1 MSQGQ
6 IKISGEYDLVFEGKA
21 QQDVALFVL
30 CKKTSLANI
39 IEKAFGVTFP
49 SQLKN
54 DQYRKATI
62 NNVRV
67 YGKPGSEEKVKK
79 TFEILAS
86 FVDSAAS
93 PAEKVHFS
101 KELIEDITAQ
111 LNEKGSYSRRAF
123 NQTASNQNSKGT
135 KPGGPY
141 TFSPRTNAQRDLW
154 QVLSNNTLTFGVGP
168 AGTGKTH
175 VAVAKACKM
184 LEEKQISR
192 IVLTR
197 PAVTSGKDPGA
208 LPGDLDDKLAP
219 YMMPLYDEL
228 ERVLGKEKLRALR
241 AKGDI
246 VIAPVE
252 MMRGRTFINS
262 FVIVD
267 EAQNCTKEQI
277 KMALTRIG
285 DDTKMAVTGDPMQI
299 DLKDKSDSGLKWAYE
314 RLNGENDIGIQ
325 FFGPEDVVRHEVVKT
340 IVRALD
346 DNNEATPG
354 ANIKQDSKRQAAP
367 RARAPKV

>member
-1 MSQGQ
+1 MTEGQ
-6 IKISGEYDLVFEGKA
+6 IKINQQYEVVFQERS
-21 QQDVALFVL
+21 QQTAAKIVL
-30 CKKTSLANI
+30 CKKSSLANI
-39 IEKAFGVTFP
+39 IEKAFGISFDGRIKGNNNFEGAIKSVT
-49 SQLKN
+49 
-54 DQYRKATI
+54 
-62 NNVRV
+62 V

-79 TFEILAS
+79 TFEILAG
-86 FVDSAAS
+86 FIDTPAS
-93 PAEKVHFS
+93 PADKVHFS

-111 LNEKGSYSRRAF
+111 LNEKDSYSRRAF
-123 NQTASNQNSKGT
+123 NQTAANQNSKAG
-135 KPGGPY
+135 KPSGPY
-141 TFSPRTNAQRDLW
+141 TFSPRTDAQRQLW
-154 QVLSNNTLTFGVGP
+154 EILSNHTLTFGVGP

-175 VAVAKACKM
+175 VAVAKACKL
-184 LEEKQISR
+184 LEEKKIQR

-277 KMALTRIG
+277 RMALTRIG
-285 DDTKMAVTGDPMQI
+285 DDTFMAVTGDPMQI

-314 RLNGENDIGIQ
+314 RLKGKDDIGVQ
-325 FFGPEDVVRHEVVKT
+325 FFGAEDVVRHEVVKT
-340 IVRALD
+340 IVKALD
-346 DNNEATPG
+346 DDNEANPG
-354 ANIKQDSKRQAAP
+354 NESDRTTAVKRRIRQNP
-367 RARAPKV
+367 SQG